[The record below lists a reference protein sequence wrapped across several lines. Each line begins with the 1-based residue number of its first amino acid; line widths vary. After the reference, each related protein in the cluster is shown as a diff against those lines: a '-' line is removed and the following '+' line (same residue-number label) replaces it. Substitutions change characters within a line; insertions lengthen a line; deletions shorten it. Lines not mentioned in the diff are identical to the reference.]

1 MRELIRGDSNLKH
14 TSVSTEADLI
24 EETHKLVQASQPFAW
39 VTIIGQEGSS
49 ARHLG
54 SSMIV
59 TLDGKVIGTVG
70 GAIAELQLIEQAIQ
84 AIKDGKPRTVK
95 TPLPVC
101 AGVIT
106 CFINVFKTPPTLVLV
121 GAGHVAQ
128 PMSKLAKMLGFQIAV
143 MDDRSEY
150 ATKER
155 FPEADRVVVDDWE
168 KALKEFPIDPNTYI
182 VILTYAGESDESAL
196 RAVIGSNAAYIGM
209 ISSQSK
215 AKGIISRMKRDGI
228 PDNLL
233 RKVVM
238 PIGLD
243 IGAETPAEIAVSTMA
258 EIIMRRNKKS
268 GSTLS
273 IAEREV
279 AKPAQLPPST
289 NNRLSNSTI
298 SPKSRRIPPICQS
311 G

>member
-1 MRELIRGDSNLKH
+1 MEIFLKH
-14 TSVSTEADLI
+14 ISVSGEAGLI
-24 EETHKLVQASQPFAW
+24 EEAHELVQASQPFAW

-59 TLDGKVIGTVG
+59 TLDGRVIGTVG

-95 TPLPVC
+95 MPLPVC

-106 CFINVFKTPPTLVLV
+106 CFINVFRAPSTLVLV

-128 PMSKLAKMLGFQIAV
+128 PMSKLARMLGFQVVVI
-143 MDDRSEY
+143 DDRSDY

-168 KALKEFPIDPNTYI
+168 KALKELTIDSNTYI
-182 VILTYAGESDESAL
+182 VILTYAGESDELAL
-196 RAVIGSNAAYIGM
+196 RTVVRCSAAYIGM

-215 AKGIISRMKRDGI
+215 AKGILSRLRRNGI
-228 PDNLL
+228 PDDLL
-233 RKVVM
+233 RRIIT

-258 EIIMRRNKKS
+258 EIIMHRNKRS
-268 GSTLS
+268 GTPLS
-273 IAEREV
+273 IAKHGI
-279 AKPAQLPPST
+279 AKPS
-289 NNRLSNSTI
+289 
-298 SPKSRRIPPICQS
+298 
-311 G
+311 

>member
-1 MRELIRGDSNLKH
+1 LKH
-14 TSVSTEADLI
+14 IPVSSEAALI
-24 EETHKLVQASQPFAW
+24 EEAQKLLQNSQPFAW

-59 TLDGKVIGTVG
+59 TLEGKVIGTVG

-84 AIKDGKPRTVK
+84 AIKDGKPRTIK
-95 TPLPVC
+95 MPLPVC

-106 CFINVFKTPPTLVLV
+106 CFIKVFKAPASLVLV

-128 PMSKLAKMLGFQIAV
+128 PMSKLAKMLGFQV
-143 MDDRSEY
+143 TVLDDRSDY

-155 FPEADRVVVDDWE
+155 FPEADRIVVDDWE
-168 KALKEFPIDPNTYI
+168 KALKELPIDLNTYI
-182 VILTYAGESDESAL
+182 VILTYAGESDELAL
-196 RAVIGSNAAYIGM
+196 RTVVRSNAAYIGM

-215 AKGIISRMKRDGI
+215 AKGILSKLRRDGI
-228 PDNLL
+228 PDESL
-233 RKVVM
+233 RRIVT

-258 EIIMRRNKKS
+258 EIIMRKNRKS
-268 GSTLS
+268 GTPLS
-273 IAEREV
+273 ISEQEI
-279 AKPAQLPPST
+279 AKHS
-289 NNRLSNSTI
+289 
-298 SPKSRRIPPICQS
+298 
-311 G
+311 